1 MSPLRILGI
10 AATDVNENPLILGGA
25 LAWLLRC

>member
-10 AATDVNENPLILGGA
+10 AATDVNRNPLFLGGGP
-25 LAWLLRC
+25 